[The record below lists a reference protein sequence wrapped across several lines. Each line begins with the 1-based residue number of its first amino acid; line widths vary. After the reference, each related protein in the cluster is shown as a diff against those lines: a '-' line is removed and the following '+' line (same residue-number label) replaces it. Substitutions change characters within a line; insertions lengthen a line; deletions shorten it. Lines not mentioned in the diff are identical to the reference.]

1 MQLYVH
7 AFSPYTNTRQVKQ
20 YLPYYIVLVKDNQ
33 NSSQVKALTALCD
46 HQIERS
52 LVSRIT
58 NQMHVVSKF
67 LNAEC

>member
-20 YLPYYIVLVKDNQ
+20 VVLVKDNQ

-46 HQIERS
+46 HQIER
-52 LVSRIT
+52 
-58 NQMHVVSKF
+58 
-67 LNAEC
+67 